1 MDKGN
6 PIEIINPGNG
16 YPGGTVSPQ
25 EMACEPYRGP
35 GGGFSCPI
43 LDVPSCPPKNPCPI
57 RF

>member
-25 EMACEPYRGP
+25 YMACEPFHGTP
-35 GGGFSCPI
+35 GGGGCGGLNP
-43 LDVPSCPPKNPCPI
+43 PSCPPKNPCG
-57 RF
+57 FY